1 MLMFFLIVVVMM
13 MLVFF
18 LIVVVMMMLVLF
30 LIVVVMMMLVLFLIV
45 VVMMMLVLFF
55 IVIVM
60 VMMLML
66 FFIVIVMMVE
76 LLMLF
81 SLFFHF
87 FGKSL
92 KFGFKSVLVLHC
104 LEYKFSVQFIPWC
117 GDYGSICIMGPQ
129 KIDDL
134 LDLVFAHIGSPAEDY
149 AVCELDLVVEELAE
163 VLHIHL
169 CLLGVDY
176 GGETVQV
183 NLLISEPLYC
193 KDDIAQFSDSGWL
206 YEYPVRME
214 LGYDLFKG
222 YPEISDETAAD
233 AP

>member
-1 MLMFFLIVVVMM
+1 MMMLMLFLIMVVMM
-13 MLVFF
+13 MLV
-18 LIVVVMMMLVLF
+18 
-30 LIVVVMMMLVLFLIV
+30 
-45 VVMMMLVLFF
+45 
-55 IVIVM
+55 
-60 VMMLML
+60 L

-87 FGKSL
+87 FSKSL

-149 AVCELDLVVEELAE
+149 AVCELDLIVEELTE

-176 GGETVQV
+176 GGETVQEY
-183 NLLISEPLYC
+183 LLISEPLYC